1 MRMMNERKEVIETID
16 SSLSL
21 YDILDCNTPD
31 EVIQVMEEYKRGYQG
46 RNIRFGVQ
54 SYGYDGGV
62 EVLLLETRPET
73 DREYNK
79 RIKAEQ
85 KEQERMKAAKAK
97 SEEKE
102 RKEYERLKKKFESK

>member
-1 MRMMNERKEVIETID
+1 MMNERKEVTVTID
-16 SSLSL
+16 SSVSL

-31 EVIQVMEEYKRGYQG
+31 EVIQAMEEYKQLYQG
-46 RNIRFGVQ
+46 RKISFGVE

-62 EVLLLETRPET
+62 EVVIRETRPET

-85 KEQERMKAAKAK
+85 KEQERMKAAMAK
-97 SEEKE
+97 SVEKE
-102 RKEYERLKKKFESK
+102 RKEYERLKKKFEKKS

>member
-1 MRMMNERKEVIETID
+1 MNERKEVTETLNI
-16 SSLSL
+16 SVSL

-31 EVIQVMEEYKRGYQG
+31 EVIRVMEEYKQRYQD
-46 RNIRFGVQ
+46 RKISFGIQ

-62 EVLLLETRPET
+62 EVILLETRPET

-85 KEQERMKAAKAK
+85 KEEERMKAAWAK
-97 SEEKE
+97 TEEKE
-102 RKEYERLKKKFESK
+102 RKEYERLKKKYGVES

>member
-1 MRMMNERKEVIETID
+1 MMNERKEVTETLDI
-16 SSLSL
+16 SVSL

-31 EVIQVMEEYKRGYQG
+31 EVIRVMEEYKQRYQD
-46 RNIRFGVQ
+46 RKISFGVR

-62 EVLLLETRPET
+62 EVVILETRPET
-73 DREYNK
+73 DREYNQ

-85 KEQERMKAAKAK
+85 KEQERMKVVKAK

-102 RKEYERLKKKFESK
+102 RKEYERLKKKFGVE

>member
-1 MRMMNERKEVIETID
+1 MNERKEVTETLDI
-16 SSLSL
+16 SVSL

-31 EVIQVMEEYKRGYQG
+31 EVIRVMEEYKQRYQD
-46 RNIRFGVQ
+46 RKISFGVR

-62 EVLLLETRPET
+62 EVVILETRPET
-73 DREYNK
+73 DREYNQ

-85 KEQERMKAAKAK
+85 KEQERMKVVKAK

-102 RKEYERLKKKFESK
+102 RKEYERLKKKFGVE

>member
-1 MRMMNERKEVIETID
+1 MSERREVTVTLD
-16 SSLSL
+16 RSVSL

-31 EVIQVMEEYKRGYQG
+31 EVIQVMEEYKQRYQG
-46 RNIRFGVQ
+46 RKINFGVQ

-62 EVLLLETRPET
+62 EVVILETRPET
-73 DREYNK
+73 DREYDK

-97 SEEKE
+97 SVEKE
-102 RKEYERLKKKFESK
+102 RKEYERLKKKFGAK